1 MALVDVFI
9 NWARILEGTVE
20 FILHLFLNGC
30 GADAGV
36 VVF

>member
-1 MALVDVFI
+1 MALVAVFI

-20 FILHLFLNGC
+20 FILLFLNGR
-30 GADAGV
+30 GADGGA

>member
-1 MALVDVFI
+1 MALVAVFT
-9 NWARILEGTVE
+9 NWARLLEGTVE

-30 GADAGV
+30 GADGGA